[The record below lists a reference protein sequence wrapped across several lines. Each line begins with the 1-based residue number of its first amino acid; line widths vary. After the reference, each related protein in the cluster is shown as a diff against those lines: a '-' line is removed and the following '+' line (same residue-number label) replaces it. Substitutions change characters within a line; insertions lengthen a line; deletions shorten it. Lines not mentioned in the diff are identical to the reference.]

1 MGFTAVTTST
11 VKKSQLNRS
20 KNLLFLQRKR
30 LNMFVYEGMY
40 SKNSQKEVLSTLLG
54 SDLAE
59 IYLPGKAESSGNHEE
74 NTQ

>member
-1 MGFTAVTTST
+1 
-11 VKKSQLNRS
+11 
-20 KNLLFLQRKR
+20 
-30 LNMFVYEGMY
+30 MFVYEGMY

-74 NTQ
+74 NTQWVSY